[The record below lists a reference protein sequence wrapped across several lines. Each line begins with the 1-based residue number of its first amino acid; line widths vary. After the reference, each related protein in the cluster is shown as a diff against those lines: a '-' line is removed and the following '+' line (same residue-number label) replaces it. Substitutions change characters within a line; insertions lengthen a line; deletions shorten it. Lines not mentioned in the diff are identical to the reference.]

1 MERAGK
7 VTLLV
12 ILFSVFQTVFARK
25 PSPVL
30 DLQRSLIKDYDRN
43 IIPRN
48 NHAPL
53 NINVSFNLLAL
64 LRFDEKEETLI
75 TAAWLGMS
83 WQDPVLA
90 WQDKPEFENIT
101 EIFLQQKQ
109 IWKPDIML
117 VNTVE
122 HFKSLGSGEFLVS
135 VEANGNVYW
144 EPGHRFKTSCSVNIK
159 LYPFDNQQCSLIFST
174 WMHIDSLVVIS
185 SISDR
190 VSLATFEENGEWD
203 VISTKTYA
211 DIAKQEDYGVPM
223 FVVKITLERRKMY
236 YILTV
241 CIPIIVLSILNCM
254 VYVLPPNSG
263 EKISFCLTVLLAY
276 MVFMSF
282 LSESLPRTSNTTSYL
297 VVYLSLMICLS
308 FLSVINSVIVLFF
321 WHKPN
326 HTENETKERDISDND
341 LPTKEDDNPNSIQ
354 VNRESN
360 GSHRQLQQ
368 SFRNALTRRIKKTC
382 LENTQQF
389 ARRLDAV
396 LFICLSLLTIIIT
409 GIITFM
415 LLYDAGKF
423 LESFL
428 IR

>member
-7 VTLLV
+7 ITLLV
-12 ILFSVFQTVFARK
+12 VLLSLFQPVFVRN
-25 PSPVL
+25 PPPLL

-53 NINVSFNLLAL
+53 TINVSFNLLAL
-64 LRFDEKEETLI
+64 LRFDEKEETFI

-83 WQDPVLA
+83 WQDPFLA

-109 IWKPDIML
+109 IWKPDIIL

-135 VEANGNVYW
+135 VEPNGNVYW

-159 LYPFDNQQCSLIFST
+159 LYPFDNQQCTLVFST
-174 WMHIDSLVVIS
+174 WMHIDSMVVLS

-203 VISTKTYA
+203 VISTKAYA
-211 DIAKQEDYGVPM
+211 DIAKHESYGIPK

-263 EKISFCLTVLLAY
+263 EKISFCLNSSGLY
-276 MVFMSF
+276 GIH
-282 LSESLPRTSNTTSYL
+282 ELP
-297 VVYLSLMICLS
+297 
-308 FLSVINSVIVLFF
+308 
-321 WHKPN
+321 K
-326 HTENETKERDISDND
+326 
-341 LPTKEDDNPNSIQ
+341 
-354 VNRESN
+354 
-360 GSHRQLQQ
+360 
-368 SFRNALTRRIKKTC
+368 
-382 LENTQQF
+382 
-389 ARRLDAV
+389 
-396 LFICLSLLTIIIT
+396 
-409 GIITFM
+409 
-415 LLYDAGKF
+415 
-423 LESFL
+423 
-428 IR
+428 